1 MKFMSDRLITTRF
14 KCLTNVL
21 DNVELTDVVFTL
33 QSIRRNG
40 LSLID
45 CTVHVPVSRF
55 VPFSMEKIDDQQGL
69 LVRIGVCLS
78 KNIRTVQKTEI
89 NYEIYILSR
98 NKIKSST
105 VK

>member
-40 LSLID
+40 LSLI
-45 CTVHVPVSRF
+45 VHVPVSRF